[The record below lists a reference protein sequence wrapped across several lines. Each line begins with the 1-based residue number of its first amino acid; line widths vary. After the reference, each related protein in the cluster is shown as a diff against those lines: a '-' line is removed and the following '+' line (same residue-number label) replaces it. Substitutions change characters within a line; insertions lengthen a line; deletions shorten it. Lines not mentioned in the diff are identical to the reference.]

1 MLKLYRR
8 LFWFFNR
15 EKKHYIFAFGLLMI
29 VAVYNIL
36 TPILLGKTVD
46 YIVQGDLTTTILWT
60 LLAEFAF
67 IAISRFILDKVYHT
81 KINYLGQRVTYE
93 LRKNYLNKL
102 FTMDANFFEKYT
114 KGDLMSRVTRDMEA
128 LTIAAT
134 TLLQDIIYQSIT
146 LLAIVIAMIVRIDFL
161 LTVITIIILPVT
173 ILSID
178 KARFKMRQYYETHR
192 KIYARMSE
200 DLLESIEGVKVVRA
214 YGKEERDTI
223 KLKASINED
232 LSSWTKIVK
241 FETFFVPLFEFAASI
256 PYFLGFTYGIYLVI
270 QGKLSPGDLLTLSM
284 FVASMAAPIL
294 SLSNVFNW
302 MSNATISAERHYQIM
317 DEVSAIAEVSTG
329 TKISNFKM
337 IEFKQVSFKYQADEN
352 LVLNKL
358 NLCIQSGQTIGIV
371 GPTGSGKS
379 TLIRQLLREFNLQ
392 SGEILIDG
400 HSIEQIN
407 LHSLRGLVGYVP
419 QTHMLFRETVTNN
432 IKVGNPDA
440 SSADFAQAVEI
451 ADFAK
456 DLTYLS
462 DGFDSLVGEGG
473 TNLSGGQKQ
482 RLSIARAVIR
492 NPEILIL
499 DDSLSAVDATTERNI
514 IEKINEYRCN
524 KTNLIVAHRFSAISA
539 AHKIYVMQNG
549 AIADEGTHE
558 ELLSRD
564 GWYKQQFIRQISG
577 NEEE

>member
-1 MLKLYRR
+1 MLKLYQR

-15 EKKHYIFAFGLLMI
+15 EKKHYIFAFTLLMI

-46 YIVQGDLTTTILWT
+46 YIVQGDLTATILWT

-102 FTMDANFFEKYT
+102 FTMDAKFFEKYT

-146 LLAIVIAMIVRIDFL
+146 LLAIIIAMIVRIDFL

-223 KLKASINED
+223 KLKSSINED

-241 FETFFVPLFEFAASI
+241 FETFFAPLFEFAASI

-329 TKISNFKM
+329 TKISCFKM

-379 TLIRQLLREFNLQ
+379 TLIRQFLREFNLQ

-514 IEKINEYRCN
+514 IEKINEYRRN

>member
-1 MLKLYRR
+1 MPKTT
-8 LFWFFNR
+8 
-15 EKKHYIFAFGLLMI
+15 
-29 VAVYNIL
+29 NIL
-36 TPILLGKTVD
+36 
-46 YIVQGDLTTTILWT
+46 
-60 LLAEFAF
+60 
-67 IAISRFILDKVYHT
+67 
-81 KINYLGQRVTYE
+81 
-93 LRKNYLNKL
+93 
-102 FTMDANFFEKYT
+102 
-114 KGDLMSRVTRDMEA
+114 
-128 LTIAAT
+128 
-134 TLLQDIIYQSIT
+134 
-146 LLAIVIAMIVRIDFL
+146 
-161 LTVITIIILPVT
+161 
-173 ILSID
+173 
-178 KARFKMRQYYETHR
+178 
-192 KIYARMSE
+192 
-200 DLLESIEGVKVVRA
+200 
-214 YGKEERDTI
+214 
-223 KLKASINED
+223 
-232 LSSWTKIVK
+232 
-241 FETFFVPLFEFAASI
+241 
-256 PYFLGFTYGIYLVI
+256 
-270 QGKLSPGDLLTLSM
+270 
-284 FVASMAAPIL
+284 L
-294 SLSNVFNW
+294 SLEGN
-302 MSNATISAERHYQIM
+302 I
-317 DEVSAIAEVSTG
+317 
-329 TKISNFKM
+329 
-337 IEFKQVSFKYQADEN
+337 
-352 LVLNKL
+352 
-358 NLCIQSGQTIGIV
+358 
-371 GPTGSGKS
+371 GSGKS

-462 DGFDSLVGEGG
+462 DGFDSMVGEGG

-514 IEKINEYRCN
+514 IEKINEYRRN